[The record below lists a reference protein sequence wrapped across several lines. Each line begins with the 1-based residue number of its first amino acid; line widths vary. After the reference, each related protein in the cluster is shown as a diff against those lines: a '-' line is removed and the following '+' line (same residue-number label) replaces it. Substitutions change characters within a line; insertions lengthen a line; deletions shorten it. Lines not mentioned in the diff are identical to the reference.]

1 MPKEDLDYKV
11 NYEQLMS
18 LLPNEE
24 YKQANKFKMPKFASQ
39 NVPRARG

>member
-1 MPKEDLDYKV
+1 MAKEELDYAV
-11 NYEQLMS
+11 NYDQLMS

-24 YKQANKFKMPKFASQ
+24 YKQATRYKMPKFASQ